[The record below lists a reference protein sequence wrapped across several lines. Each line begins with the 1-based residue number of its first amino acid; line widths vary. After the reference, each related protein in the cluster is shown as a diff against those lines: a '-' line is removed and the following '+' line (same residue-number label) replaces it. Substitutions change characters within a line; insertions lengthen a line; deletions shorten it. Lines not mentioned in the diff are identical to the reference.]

1 MASINLD
8 PLVNAASSTASNAN
22 VHTWLG
28 VAVMVLTMLYTQGD
42 THRVP
47 DAPATPPPAI
57 VVTTPPAT
65 PPPVAPPVVTVTPEE
80 RKLLDVLKLPAYA
93 ELRKQLLDI
102 K

>member
-8 PLVNAASSTASNAN
+8 PAITAVTATAGNAN

-57 VVTTPPAT
+57 VTPAT

-80 RKLLDVLKLPAYA
+80 RKLLDILSRPAYSD
-93 ELRKQLLDI
+93 LRKQLLDI